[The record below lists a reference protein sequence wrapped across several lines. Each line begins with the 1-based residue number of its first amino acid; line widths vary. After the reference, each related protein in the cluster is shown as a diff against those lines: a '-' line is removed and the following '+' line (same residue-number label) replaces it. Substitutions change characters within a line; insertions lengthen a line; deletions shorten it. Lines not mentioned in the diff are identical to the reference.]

1 MYPGC
6 TLSAITN
13 RNQCTA
19 QSLFFSSGYSLAGAT
34 TNANARWLPN
44 ARSTLSLN
52 SKSDSGVG
60 YTTDEYASITY
71 HQPPPSFMA
80 SNKIPQQAST
90 LARPQ
95 QRQLPMIP
103 DHRATTHPRSAATL
117 PRSLNNCT
125 EPLSR
130 QNAASSNHVNQWSN
144 DPRPRSNQGMQVPR
158 PANTVAMRLFYSFPE
173 DKKAMPYLVGLD
185 LPRGYHPT
193 LEDIKKQC
201 PRKGQQFRYFF
212 KTRIHGMEMLE
223 EKSSNAAVVP
233 LLNGCN
239 IFIEC
244 RGPSG

>member
-1 MYPGC
+1 MY
-6 TLSAITN
+6 S
-13 RNQCTA
+13 A
-19 QSLFFSSGYSLAGAT
+19 QSLFLSSGYSLTGAT

-60 YTTDEYASITY
+60 YATDEYASITH
-71 HQPPPSFMA
+71 HQPPPSFTA
-80 SNKIPQQAST
+80 SNKIPQRAST
-90 LARPQ
+90 LARPH

-103 DHRATTHPRSAATL
+103 DRQATTHPRSAATL
-117 PRSLNNCT
+117 PRILNNCT

-130 QNAASSNHVNQWSN
+130 QNATSSNHVKQWSN
-144 DPRPRSNQGMQVPR
+144 DPRPRSNQGLQVPR
-158 PANTVAMRLFYSFPE
+158 QMNTVAMRLFYSFPE

-239 IFIEC
+239 ISIEC